1 MTRSGALFFPPPVY
15 TERVSPKKKNRLGS
29 QRDQDVQSE
38 QRSSV
43 AAQFQYYAWGGKG
56 RELLCVIFLDRC
68 RISST
73 ARQMKVILFIFT
85 CSLDIPDVSQDTR
98 AFNSHRKLNWWI
110 ASGALASAP
119 ADRQWR
125 PCQCTQRSPVTS
137 SQAHPHIASGQGG
150 HTARAARAVRQ
161 PGRPGRSGR
170 PKRSGRPGR
179 PGWPGR
185 PGRPGLPGRPR
196 PPPDTPFRYFC
207 NTSIPV
213 RYQFETSSKP
223 VRN

>member
-1 MTRSGALFFPPPVY
+1 MDLQKCLECGLWSV
-15 TERVSPKKKNRLGS
+15 
-29 QRDQDVQSE
+29 
-38 QRSSV
+38 RSSICCGTSV
-43 AAQFQYYAWGGKG
+43 CFVNAFRKA
-56 RELLCVIFLDRC
+56 
-68 RISST
+68 SS
-73 ARQMKVILFIFT
+73 RQVKVLLFIFT

-150 HTARAARAVRQ
+150 HTARAVRQ

-196 PPPDTPFRYFC
+196 PPPDTPFKYFV
-207 NTSIPV
+207 TV
-213 RYQFETSSKP
+213 RYQFDTSSKL
-223 VRN
+223 VRNYENI